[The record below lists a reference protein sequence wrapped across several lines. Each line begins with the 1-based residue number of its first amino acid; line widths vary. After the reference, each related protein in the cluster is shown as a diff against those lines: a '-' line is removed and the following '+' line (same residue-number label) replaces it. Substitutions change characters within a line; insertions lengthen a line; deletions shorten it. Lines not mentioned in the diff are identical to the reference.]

1 MAKSTRVTI
10 TLDMEYDN
18 DLLNNGTKMV
28 KKIRE
33 FIANNNF
40 SYLTQSGD
48 NLDTG
53 DRPVNKVPSGLSSE
67 FAHPAY
73 TRYPHLKDQVLKQK
87 AMSELNWDGDITA
100 QDLAD
105 TMSEIIE
112 RKG

>member
-33 FIANNNF
+33 FIANNDF

-73 TRYPHLKDQVLKQK
+73 TRYPFLKHYL
-87 AMSELNWDGDITA
+87 MRE
-100 QDLAD
+100 
-105 TMSEIIE
+105 
-112 RKG
+112 